1 MKVKIL
7 KIVFI
12 STHLRKTDIPKFR
25 GFLAQKYP
33 NYDLIHNH
41 LEDGKLRYSYPQIQ
55 FKTINGHPAII
66 GIKDGI
72 AILKQVFMELNNIKI
87 GDKEETIYEK
97 SISLKEEEFG
107 VAKDYIDYQFL
118 SPWMALNQE
127 NYEKYKK
134 IKTILNFDE
143 RYRKINELLKGI
155 LIGNIISISKS
166 LSYTVEKQI
175 NTELLV
181 KEVSTKLKS
190 TEMNAF
196 SGVFKINFFLP
207 DYLGLGKSVSR
218 GFGMMKT
225 IDYSRSKKR

>member
-1 MKVKIL
+1 MKIKVL
-7 KIVFI
+7 KIVFL
-12 STHLRKTDIPKFR
+12 SSHLRKTDIPKFR
-25 GFLAQKYP
+25 GFLANKYP
-33 NYDLIHNH
+33 NYNLIHNH
-41 LEDGKLRYSYPQIQ
+41 LENGKLRYSYPQIQ
-55 FKTINGHPAII
+55 FKTIDGHPAII
-66 GIKDGI
+66 GIKQGI
-72 AILKQVFMELNNIKI
+72 TVLKQVFMELNNIKI
-87 GDKEETIYEK
+87 GDKEETIFEK

-107 VAKDYIDYQFL
+107 ISKDYIDYQFL

-166 LSYTVEKQI
+166 LSYNVEKQI
-175 NTELLV
+175 YTELLMQ
-181 KEVSTKLKS
+181 ELSTKLKS

-196 SGVFKINFFLP
+196 NGVFKTNFFLP

-218 GFGMMKT
+218 GFGMV
-225 IDYSRSKKR
+225 KKIKYT

>member
-1 MKVKIL
+1 MKIKVL
-7 KIVFI
+7 KIVFL
-12 STHLRKTDIPKFR
+12 SSHLRKTDIPKFR
-25 GFLAQKYP
+25 GFLANKYP
-33 NYDLIHNH
+33 NYNLIHNH
-41 LEDGKLRYSYPQIQ
+41 LENGKLRYSYPQIQ
-55 FKTINGHPAII
+55 FKTIDGHPAII
-66 GIKDGI
+66 GIKQGI
-72 AILKQVFMELNNIKI
+72 TVLKQVFMELNNIKI
-87 GDKEETIYEK
+87 GDKEETIFEK

-107 VAKDYIDYQFL
+107 ISKDYIDYQFL

-166 LSYTVEKQI
+166 LNYNVEKQI
-175 NTELLV
+175 YTELLMQ
-181 KEVSTKLKS
+181 ELSTKLKS

-196 SGVFKINFFLP
+196 NGVFKTNFFLP

-218 GFGMMKT
+218 GFGMV
-225 IDYSRSKKR
+225 KKIKYT